1 MRMKSTPIWEQHIEK
16 AVFGVLLLLLMAVL
30 VMQFIGSPN
39 SVDVRVSG
47 ASKTLAPG
55 ELNEA
60 LITSAELIQNRQ
72 RDTAPPMAEPPSIE
86 TIRLISPE
94 VETMVMGEV
103 MAVDSVPRGAPV
115 LASALLTSGSSS
127 SEPFYEPNPPSLAMM
142 SVQTFLD
149 EVTSEVA
156 SEYQE
161 LDRKLEPGSN
171 EITWLTPV
179 ATIDMSSS
187 RSEFEQAPD
196 GRVAA
201 PPHWRNDMFMIVDV
215 QFERQQLGAD
225 GSWGETSILPPFFA
239 TQASRRAE
247 LIEYAQ
253 AVSAMSED
261 DLQDTLEAT
270 QDDVR
275 SMLIEIYSKPRL
287 QRELLQPYF
296 VDTKFGAATQFL
308 TDPTGGIGDERD
320 VMIIEREIKI
330 IKKQQRVDKLSAELE
345 ALGGPLAEEENPG
358 RDDDGGGRGGRGGN
372 GGGGKGGGLGGGGK
386 TVDGNNDSAQDERT
400 KRQRRSRTRQ
410 LNDLD
415 EEIARM
421 LEELAKVAPDSKLLN
436 TGDTQKVEEAIDLVT
451 DDVVVT
457 WTHDIDVESGKTY
470 RYRASASFY
479 SPFFARG
486 FQLDAEQEVLGMRP
500 SIETVTGNWGEPV
513 SVNSGTEFFFTA
525 ARPGSDPMI
534 SEAVVEV
541 FSQQGGRYWSET
553 YTVRPGD
560 QIGTQR
566 RVRGGSTVNFGTGW
580 FVVDIIPSGLDSK
593 GDTIFE
599 VIVQQIGGEQQ
610 VLVRMPELESDS
622 AQYKAMELKVKNAEA
637 LQGQASAA
645 DEKTGR

>member
-16 AVFGVLLLLLMAVL
+16 AVFGVLLLLLLAVL

-39 SVDVRVSG
+39 NVDVRVSG
-47 ASKTLAPG
+47 TSKTLAPG
-55 ELNEA
+55 ELNGA

-72 RDTAPPMAEPPSIE
+72 RDSAPPMAEPPTIE

-94 VETMVMGEV
+94 VETMISGEL
-103 MAVDSVPRGAPV
+103 MADGSIPRGAPV
-115 LASALLTSGSSS
+115 LASSLLTSGSSS
-127 SEPFYEPNPPSLAMM
+127 SEPFYQPVPPSLAMM
-142 SVQTFLD
+142 SVQAFLD

-161 LDRKLEPGSN
+161 LDRKLESGSN

-187 RSEFEQAPD
+187 RSEFEQAPT
-196 GRVAA
+196 GLVAA
-201 PPHWRNDMFMIVDV
+201 PPHWRNNMFMIVDV
-215 QFERQQLGAD
+215 QFERQELGTD
-225 GSWGETSILPPFFA
+225 GAWGQASVLAPFFA

-253 AVSAMSED
+253 SVSRMTED
-261 DLQDTLEAT
+261 DMDAT

-275 SMLIEIYSKPRL
+275 SMLIDTYSKPRL

-308 TDPTGGIGDERD
+308 TDPTGGAGDARD

-330 IKKQQRVDKLSAELE
+330 IKKQQRVDKLTAELE
-345 ALGGPLAEEENPG
+345 ALGGPLAEEEKPG

-386 TVDGNNDSAQDERT
+386 TVDGNKDSAQDERT

-410 LNDLD
+410 LDDLD
-415 EEIARM
+415 DEIARM
-421 LEELAKVAPDSKLLN
+421 LEELAKVAPDSKLLS
-436 TGDTQKVEEAIDLVT
+436 TGDNQKVEEAIDLLT

-457 WTHDIDVESGKTY
+457 WTHDINVESGKTY
-470 RYRASASFY
+470 RYRANASFY

-486 FQLDAEQEVLGMRP
+486 FQLDAEQEALGMRP
-500 SIETVTGNWGEPV
+500 TLETVTGDWGEAV
-513 SVNSGTEFFFTA
+513 SVNSGTEFYFTA
-525 ARPGSDPMI
+525 ARPGSDPMM

-599 VIVQQIGGEQQ
+599 VIVQQIGGEEQ
-610 VLVRMPELESDS
+610 VLVRMPERESGS
-622 AQYKAMELKVKNAEA
+622 AQFKAMELKVKNAEA
-637 LQGQASAA
+637 LQGQASAS

>member
-16 AVFGVLLLLLMAVL
+16 AVFGVLLLLLLAVL

-47 ASKTLAPG
+47 TSKTLAPG

-94 VETMVMGEV
+94 VETMISGGV
-103 MAVDSVPRGAPV
+103 MADGSVLRGSPV

-127 SEPFYEPNPPSLAMM
+127 SEPFHEPIPPSLAMM
-142 SVQTFLD
+142 SVQAFLD

-161 LDRKLEPGSN
+161 LERKLEPGSN

-187 RSEFEQAPD
+187 RSQFEQAPD

-225 GSWGETSILPPFFA
+225 GVWGQASILPPFFG

-253 AVSAMSED
+253 AVSTMTED
-261 DLQDTLEAT
+261 DLDAT

-308 TDPTGGIGDERD
+308 TDPSGGAGDDRD

-345 ALGGPLAEEENPG
+345 ALGGPLAEVEKPG

-372 GGGGKGGGLGGGGK
+372 GGGGKGGQMGGGGK
-386 TVDGNNDSAQDERT
+386 TVGGNDDSAQDERI

-410 LNDLD
+410 LDDLD
-415 EEIARM
+415 DEIARM
-421 LEELAKVAPDSKLLN
+421 LEELAKVAPDSNLLK

-486 FQLDAEQEVLGMRP
+486 FQLDAEQEALGMRP
-500 SIETVTGNWGEPV
+500 SIETVTGNWGDPV

-525 ARPGSDPMI
+525 ARPGSDAMI

-610 VLVRMPELESDS
+610 VLVRMPERESDS

>member
-16 AVFGVLLLLLMAVL
+16 AVFGVLLLLLLAVL

-39 SVDVRVSG
+39 NVDVRVSG
-47 ASKTLAPG
+47 TSKTLAPG
-55 ELNEA
+55 ELNGA

-72 RDTAPPMAEPPSIE
+72 RDSAPPMAEPPTIE

-94 VETMVMGEV
+94 VETMISGEL
-103 MAVDSVPRGAPV
+103 MADGSIPRGAPV
-115 LASALLTSGSSS
+115 LASSLLTSGSSS
-127 SEPFYEPNPPSLAMM
+127 SEPFYQPVPPSLAMM
-142 SVQTFLD
+142 SVQAFLD

-161 LDRKLEPGSN
+161 LDRKLESGSN

-187 RSEFEQAPD
+187 RSEFEQAPT
-196 GRVAA
+196 GLVAA
-201 PPHWRNDMFMIVDV
+201 PPHWRNNMFMIVDV
-215 QFERQQLGAD
+215 QFERQELGTD
-225 GSWGETSILPPFFA
+225 GAWGQASVLAPFFA

-253 AVSAMSED
+253 SVSRMTED
-261 DLQDTLEAT
+261 DMDAT

-275 SMLIEIYSKPRL
+275 SMLIDTYSKPRL

-308 TDPTGGIGDERD
+308 TDPTGGAGDARD

-330 IKKQQRVDKLSAELE
+330 IKKQQRVDKLTAELE

-386 TVDGNNDSAQDERT
+386 TVDGNKDSAQDERT

-410 LNDLD
+410 LDDLD
-415 EEIARM
+415 DEIARM
-421 LEELAKVAPDSKLLN
+421 LEELAKVAPDSKLLS
-436 TGDTQKVEEAIDLVT
+436 TGDNQKVEEAIDLLT

-457 WTHDIDVESGKTY
+457 WTHDINVESGKTY
-470 RYRASASFY
+470 RYRANASFY

-486 FQLDAEQEVLGMRP
+486 FQLDAEQEALGMRP
-500 SIETVTGNWGEPV
+500 TLETVTGDWGEAV
-513 SVNSGTEFFFTA
+513 SVNSGTEFYFTA
-525 ARPGSDPMI
+525 ARPGSDPMM

-599 VIVQQIGGEQQ
+599 VIVQQIGGEEQ
-610 VLVRMPELESDS
+610 VLVRMPERESGS
-622 AQYKAMELKVKNAEA
+622 AQFKAMELKVKNAEA
-637 LQGQASAA
+637 LQGQASAS

>member
-16 AVFGVLLLLLMAVL
+16 AVFGVLLLLLLAVL

-39 SVDVRVSG
+39 DVDVRVSG
-47 ASKTLAPG
+47 TSKTLAPG
-55 ELNEA
+55 ELNGA

-94 VETMVMGEV
+94 VETMISGEL
-103 MAVDSVPRGAPV
+103 MADGSIPRGAPV
-115 LASALLTSGSSS
+115 LASSLLTSGSSS
-127 SEPFYEPNPPSLAMM
+127 SEPFYQPVPPSLEMM
-142 SVQTFLD
+142 SVQAFLD

-161 LDRKLEPGSN
+161 LDRKLESGSN

-187 RSEFEQAPD
+187 RSEFEEAPT

-215 QFERQQLGAD
+215 QFERQELGAD
-225 GSWGETSILPPFFA
+225 GAWGQTSVLAPFFG

-253 AVSAMSED
+253 AVSTMTKD
-261 DLQDTLEAT
+261 DMDGT

-275 SMLIEIYSKPRL
+275 SMLIDTYSKPRL

-308 TDPTGGIGDERD
+308 TDPTGGAGDDRD

-330 IKKQQRVDKLSAELE
+330 IKKQQRVDKLTAELE
-345 ALGGPLAEEENPG
+345 ALGGPLAEEEKPG

-372 GGGGKGGGLGGGGK
+372 GGGGKGSGLGGGGK
-386 TVDGNNDSAQDERT
+386 TVDGNKDSAQDERT

-410 LNDLD
+410 LDDLD

-436 TGDTQKVEEAIDLVT
+436 TGDNQKVEEAIDLLT

-486 FQLDAEQEVLGMRP
+486 FQLDAEQEALGMRP
-500 SIETVTGNWGEPV
+500 TIETVTGDWGEAV

-525 ARPGSDPMI
+525 ARPGSDAMI

-599 VIVQQIGGEQQ
+599 VIVQQIGGEEQ
-610 VLVRMPELESDS
+610 VLVRMPERESGS
-622 AQYKAMELKVKNAEA
+622 AQFKAMELKVKNAEA

>member
-16 AVFGVLLLLLMAVL
+16 AVFGVLLLLLLAVL
-30 VMQFIGSPN
+30 VMQFTGSPN
-39 SVDVRVSG
+39 NVDVRVSG
-47 ASKTLAPG
+47 TSKTLAPG
-55 ELNEA
+55 ELNGA

-72 RDTAPPMAEPPSIE
+72 RDSAPPMAEPPTIE

-94 VETMVMGEV
+94 VETMISGEL
-103 MAVDSVPRGAPV
+103 MADGSIPRGAPV
-115 LASALLTSGSSS
+115 LASSLLTSGSSS
-127 SEPFYEPNPPSLAMM
+127 SEPFYQPVPPSLAMM
-142 SVQTFLD
+142 SVQAFLD

-161 LDRKLEPGSN
+161 LDRKLESGSN

-187 RSEFEQAPD
+187 RSEFEQAPT
-196 GRVAA
+196 GLVAA
-201 PPHWRNDMFMIVDV
+201 PPHWRNNMFMIVDV
-215 QFERQQLGAD
+215 QFERQELGTD
-225 GSWGETSILPPFFA
+225 GAWGQASVLAPFFA

-253 AVSAMSED
+253 SVSRMTED
-261 DLQDTLEAT
+261 DMDAT

-275 SMLIEIYSKPRL
+275 SMLIDTYSKPRL

-308 TDPTGGIGDERD
+308 TDPTGGAGDARD

-330 IKKQQRVDKLSAELE
+330 IKKQQRVDKLTAELE
-345 ALGGPLAEEENPG
+345 ALGGPLAEEEKPG

-386 TVDGNNDSAQDERT
+386 TVDGNKDSAQDERT

-410 LNDLD
+410 LDDLD
-415 EEIARM
+415 DEIARM
-421 LEELAKVAPDSKLLN
+421 LEELAKVAPDSKLLS
-436 TGDTQKVEEAIDLVT
+436 TGDNQKVEEAIDLLT

-457 WTHDIDVESGKTY
+457 WTHDINVESGKTY
-470 RYRASASFY
+470 RYRANASFY

-486 FQLDAEQEVLGMRP
+486 FQLDAEQEALGMRP
-500 SIETVTGNWGEPV
+500 TLETVTGDWGEAV
-513 SVNSGTEFFFTA
+513 SVNSGTEFYFTA
-525 ARPGSDPMI
+525 ARPGSDPMM

-599 VIVQQIGGEQQ
+599 VIVQQIGGEEQ
-610 VLVRMPELESDS
+610 VLVRMPERESGS
-622 AQYKAMELKVKNAEA
+622 AQFKAMELKVKNAEA
-637 LQGQASAA
+637 LQGQASAS

>member
-16 AVFGVLLLLLMAVL
+16 AVFGVLLLLLLAVL

-39 SVDVRVSG
+39 DVDVRVSG
-47 ASKTLAPG
+47 TSKTLAPG
-55 ELNEA
+55 ELNGA

-94 VETMVMGEV
+94 VETMISGEL
-103 MAVDSVPRGAPV
+103 MADGSIPRGAPV
-115 LASALLTSGSSS
+115 LASSLLTSGSSS
-127 SEPFYEPNPPSLAMM
+127 SEPFYQPVPPSLAMK
-142 SVQTFLD
+142 SVQAFLD

-161 LDRKLEPGSN
+161 LDRKLESGSN

-187 RSEFEQAPD
+187 RSEFEEAPT

-215 QFERQQLGAD
+215 QFERQELGAD
-225 GSWGETSILPPFFA
+225 GAWGQTSVLAPFFG
-239 TQASRRAE
+239 TQASRRVE

-253 AVSAMSED
+253 AVSTMTED
-261 DLQDTLEAT
+261 DMDGT

-275 SMLIEIYSKPRL
+275 SMLIDTYSKPRL

-308 TDPTGGIGDERD
+308 TDPTGGAGDDRD

-330 IKKQQRVDKLSAELE
+330 IKKQQRVDKLTAELE
-345 ALGGPLAEEENPG
+345 ALGGPLAEEEKPG

-372 GGGGKGGGLGGGGK
+372 GGGGKGSGLGGGGK
-386 TVDGNNDSAQDERT
+386 TVDGNKDSAQDERT

-410 LNDLD
+410 LDDLD
-415 EEIARM
+415 DEIARM
-421 LEELAKVAPDSKLLN
+421 LEELAKVAPDSKLLS
-436 TGDTQKVEEAIDLVT
+436 TGDNQKVEEAIDLLT

-457 WTHDIDVESGKTY
+457 WTHDINVESGKTY
-470 RYRASASFY
+470 RYRANASFY

-486 FQLDAEQEVLGMRP
+486 FQLDAEQEALGMRP
-500 SIETVTGNWGEPV
+500 TLETVTGDWGEAV
-513 SVNSGTEFFFTA
+513 SVNSGTEFYFTA
-525 ARPGSDPMI
+525 ARPGSDPMM

-599 VIVQQIGGEQQ
+599 VIVQQIGGEEQ
-610 VLVRMPELESDS
+610 VLVRMPERESGS
-622 AQYKAMELKVKNAEA
+622 AQFKAMELKVKNAEA